1 MPTVLRF
8 GGLRVVIY
16 PNDHRPAH
24 IHVIGSEAEAVFN
37 LNCPAGPVTVRE
49 NYGFSR
55 PEITRIVDEL
65 LNHLERLCAE
75 WEKIH
80 GDD

>member
-1 MPTVLRF
+1 
-8 GGLRVVIY
+8 
-16 PNDHRPAH
+16 
-24 IHVIGSEAEAVFN
+24 VFN

-55 PEITRIVDEL
+55 PEITRIEDEL
-65 LNHLERLCAE
+65 LNHVERLCAE